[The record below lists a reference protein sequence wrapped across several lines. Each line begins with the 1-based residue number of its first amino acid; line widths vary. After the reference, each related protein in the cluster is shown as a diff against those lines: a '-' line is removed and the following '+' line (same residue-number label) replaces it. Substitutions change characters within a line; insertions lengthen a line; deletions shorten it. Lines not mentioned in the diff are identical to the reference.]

1 MEPSFGFLSLMVK
14 VVISLTTISSPAPAK
29 HPSAEVTFVVRE
41 YFRDAVRCHGVM
53 KTRPPA

>member
-1 MEPSFGFLSLMVK
+1 VK